1 MDIVICNNN
10 AELNARAADMIVD
23 QARAAIAAR
32 GRFTIAL
39 AGGSTPQDTYVLLA
53 QAPRVSSVNWQKTFV
68 FMSDERCVPF
78 DDERSN
84 FGQAQRNFIDH
95 VSLLPTNVLP
105 IPTDAGTP
113 DQIAARYAQ
122 TLAEFFGTD
131 LGAAP
136 PAFDLVLLGLG
147 DDGHCA
153 SLFPGK
159 PTLEDTTHW
168 VVSSPPGTL
177 PPPVDRVTF
186 TFPLINAAREVMF
199 LVGGANKAPAVQDI
213 LENNPPVTKRPS
225 AGVHPTPGQLTW
237 LLDKDAASLLS
248 PQTRGQQ

>member
-1 MDIVICNNN
+1 MSIVVCKDS
-10 AELNARAADMIVD
+10 AALDARAADSIVD

-39 AGGSTPQDTYVLLA
+39 AGGSTPEDTYVLLA
-53 QAPRVSSVNWQKTFV
+53 QEPRAASIDWQRTFV

-84 FGQAQRNFIDH
+84 FGEARRNL
-95 VSLLPTNVLP
+95 VAKVPLPPANVLP

-113 DQIAARYAQ
+113 EQIAARYAQ
-122 TLAEFFGTD
+122 TLAHFFGTEH
-131 LGAAP
+131 GAAP

-159 PTLEDTTHW
+159 PTLEETQKW

-186 TFPLINAAREVMF
+186 TFPLINAARAVMF
-199 LVGGANKAPAVQDI
+199 LVGGAKKAPAVQDV
-213 LENNPPVTKRPS
+213 LEGSPPVSKRPS
-225 AGVHPTPGQLTW
+225 AGVQPINGTLTW
-237 LLDKDAASLLS
+237 LLDQDAASLLS
-248 PQTRGQQ
+248 AQMRGQ